1 MKKSILLLAVVFTTL
16 FSCSKSDDNSSQT
29 QASIIGKWKLQSSSN
44 GTLSNCILDNSTYQ
58 FFANNTA
65 IETDG
70 HLSGSNCVQSTY
82 NETYIFNNNILSITE
97 LNANGTVNS
106 QYSYTVTEL
115 TSSTLKLKYAT
126 NNNVI
131 LTYSKVN

>member
-16 FSCSKSDDNSSQT
+16 FSCSKSDDNSSQS
-29 QASIIGKWKLQSSSN
+29 QGSIVGKWKLQSSSS
-44 GTLSNCILDNSTYQ
+44 GTLSTCNLDNATYQ

-82 NETYIFNNNILSITE
+82 NETYTLNNNVIIIKEVGYT
-97 LNANGTVNS
+97 GTDVS
-106 QYSYTVTEL
+106 QFTFNVLEL
-115 TSSTLKLKYAT
+115 TSSSLKLKYVPT
-126 NNNVI
+126 GNI
-131 LTYSKVN
+131 LTYSKIN